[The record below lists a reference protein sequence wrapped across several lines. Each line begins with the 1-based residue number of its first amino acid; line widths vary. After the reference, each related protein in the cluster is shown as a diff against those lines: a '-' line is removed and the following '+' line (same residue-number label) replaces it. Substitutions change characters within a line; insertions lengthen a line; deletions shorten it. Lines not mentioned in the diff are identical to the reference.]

1 MAKDYYNTL
10 GISRNAS
17 QEEIKKAYRKLAH
30 QHHPDKKGGSDDRF
44 KEVNEA
50 YQVLSDPK
58 KKTNYDNFGFAYND
72 GGFQG
77 AGGGQGFGGFSDFFN
92 GMGGQGGGGQQGGF
106 EDIFEAFSD
115 LFGGGGYAQPSSY
128 NEEKKG
134 EDLYLEVSIKKKDLG
149 TSKIFEYKS
158 FDVCS
163 DCKGNGV
170 EKGYKMV
177 NCGTCHGT
185 GQLKQSVRSGFGIF
199 TRVGVCPHCKG
210 KRKMPEKSC
219 TQCDGQ
225 GRVKAKRKFEV
236 HIPNDIENDYTV
248 IVPKQGNAG
257 RAGKPPG
264 DLIINIKLKSSG
276 YFK

>member
-1 MAKDYYNTL
+1 MAKDYYQTL
-10 GISRNAS
+10 GVSRDSS

-30 QHHPDKKGGSDDRF
+30 KHHPDKNGGDENKF

-72 GGFQG
+72 GSFQG
-77 AGGGQGFGGFSDFFN
+77 GGGGFGGQGFEGFSDFFSN
-92 GMGGQGGGGQQGGF
+92 ISGRQGGSRQGGF

-115 LFGGGGYAQPSSY
+115 LFGGGGYAQPSPYS
-128 NEEKKG
+128 EEKKG

-149 TSKIFEYKS
+149 SSKIFEYKS
-158 FDVCS
+158 FNICS

-170 EKGYKMV
+170 ERGYKMV
-177 NCGTCHGT
+177 NCGACHGT

-199 TRVGVCPHCKG
+199 TRVGVCSYCRG
-210 KRKMPEKSC
+210 KRKVPEKLCSRC
-219 TQCDGQ
+219 SGQ

-236 HIPNDIENDYTV
+236 HISEDIENNYTV

-257 RAGKPPG
+257 KAGKPPG
-264 DLIINIKLKSSG
+264 DLVINIKVK
-276 YFK
+276 